1 MPTGKTVVMPQARLR
16 EMLVY
21 AEGRLY
27 WVKSGKQAG
36 CYKRKD
42 GYGCLRLDNNLML
55 LHRVVWTY
63 HNGPIPDGAFIDH
76 IDGDRRNN
84 TIENLRLASNSEN
97 LLNKGPR
104 RDSGSGVK
112 NVMWNAPT
120 QSWRV
125 KLVVDGKHRHF
136 GLFATIEEAE
146 AAARAAREQHHG
158 VFANHTSRGGDH
170 SCQA

>member
-1 MPTGKTVVMPQARLR
+1 MPVGSTVTISQARIR
-16 EMLVY
+16 EMLIYV
-21 AEGRLY
+21 EGHLH
-27 WVKSGKQAG
+27 WVKTGKRAG

-55 LHRVVWTY
+55 LHRAIWTY
-63 HNGPIPDGAFIDH
+63 HNGPIPDGMFIDH
-76 IDGDRRNN
+76 IDGNRSNN
-84 TIENLRLASNSEN
+84 VIDNLRLASRSEN

-125 KLVVDGKHRHF
+125 KLVVDGRHRHF

-146 AAARAAREQHHG
+146 AAARAARERHHG
-158 VFANHTSRGGDH
+158 AFANHVSRGGDH